1 MKENAFKNKLA
12 GVGVVLITVIQ
23 VIVLAL
29 FQVSIS
35 AFAEDNNFYRTD
47 ALLWRV
53 PMSAVFVL
61 FTATAVVT
69 LKRLHRNELQT
80 KRLQY
85 IPISMATAH
94 IAALVFL
101 MILSTSYYDM
111 LIEALYPLMVYYVS
125 LYVLALVFVAVIVMF
140 TKNIPRQKLISG
152 VLIAVF
158 ALLIG
163 GLYLGVFKG
172 LVDVVQIP
180 YHPVFEYCF
189 SVQMALWAVSAV
201 ITVAASQSNRE
212 IHQPR
217 DSVYFTPPNL
227 YND

>member
-1 MKENAFKNKLA
+1 
-12 GVGVVLITVIQ
+12 
-23 VIVLAL
+23 
-29 FQVSIS
+29 
-35 AFAEDNNFYRTD
+35 
-47 ALLWRV
+47 
-53 PMSAVFVL
+53 MSCS
-61 FTATAVVT
+61 
-69 LKRLHRNELQT
+69 
-80 KRLQY
+80 Y
-85 IPISMATAH
+85 GD
-94 IAALVFL
+94 
-101 MILSTSYYDM
+101 MI
-111 LIEALYPLMVYYVS
+111 IEALYPLMVYYVS
-125 LYVLALVFVAVIVMF
+125 VHVLALVFVAVIVIF

-172 LVDVVQIP
+172 LVDVVHIP

-189 SVQMALWAVSAV
+189 PVQMALWVVSAA

-227 YND
+227 YYD

>member
-1 MKENAFKNKLA
+1 MKENAFKNKFA
-12 GVGVVLITVIQ
+12 GVGVVLITIIQ
-23 VIVLAL
+23 AIVLAL
-29 FQVSIS
+29 FQMSIS
-35 AFAEDNNFYRTD
+35 AFAEDKNFYRTD

-61 FTATAVVT
+61 FTATTGVT

-85 IPISMATAH
+85 IPISMAIAH

-125 LYVLALVFVAVIVMF
+125 VYVLALVFVAVIVIF

-152 VLIAVF
+152 E
-158 ALLIG
+158 IG
-163 GLYLGVFKG
+163 RAHV
-172 LVDVVQIP
+172 
-180 YHPVFEYCF
+180 
-189 SVQMALWAVSAV
+189 
-201 ITVAASQSNRE
+201 
-212 IHQPR
+212 
-217 DSVYFTPPNL
+217 
-227 YND
+227 

>member
-1 MKENAFKNKLA
+1 MKENAFKNSLA
-12 GVGVVLITVIQ
+12 GVGVVLIAIIQ
-23 VIVLAL
+23 AIVLAL
-29 FQVSIS
+29 FQMSMS
-35 AFAEDNNFYRTD
+35 AFAENNNFYRTD

-69 LKRLHRNELQT
+69 LKRLQRNELQT

-85 IPISMATAH
+85 IPTSMATAH

-101 MILSTSYYDM
+101 MVMSCSYGDM
-111 LIEALYPLMVYYVS
+111 IIEALYPLMVYYVS
-125 LYVLALVFVAVIVMF
+125 VHVLALVFVAVIVIF

-152 VLIAVF
+152 VLIAFF

-172 LVDVVQIP
+172 LVDVVHIP

-189 SVQMALWAVSAV
+189 PVQMALWAVSAV